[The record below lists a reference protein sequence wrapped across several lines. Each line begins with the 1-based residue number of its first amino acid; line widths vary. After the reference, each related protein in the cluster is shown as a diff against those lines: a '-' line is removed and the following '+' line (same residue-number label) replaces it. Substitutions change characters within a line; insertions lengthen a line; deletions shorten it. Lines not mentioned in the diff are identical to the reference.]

1 MLGDTSLHRN
11 ISIAVSGGQ
20 SAIMP
25 RRMKSFAAPLIILL
39 LAFALRTAPL
49 TQNRLHPDEAW
60 YGHFALRITSGRDP
74 WLHEVIVD
82 KPPLPFYLAAGS
94 IALMAPS
101 PRENA
106 IAAEFAARLPSL
118 AAGIVA
124 VALLFQ
130 LGRSLYGHRAG
141 TLSAFIL
148 ALSPLAILFSVTVF
162 MDSLLTAFLLASL
175 WTAARDR
182 WGLSGLL
189 FGLAFAS
196 KQTALFFLPLIL
208 AIGILKILRAKSNS
222 TLREIL
228 RRVTGW
234 LLPVALCAGLIF
246 FWDVLRDAEIGFWT
260 QGYVDNNPRRL
271 IRAAE
276 LPTRFGEI
284 VRLMHY
290 STGSTI
296 VNVALLLGCF
306 GLAIRAIR
314 HRKIN
319 YRQAT
324 DLLLIGFIWWYLSI
338 YLLFA
343 FNLWDRYLVALVPIL
358 ALLLARTILIIGA
371 FISTNYSSRKR
382 QLFRHPFQN
391 EYTLLS
397 AGIIILLLFPAIR
410 ASNSRYPIGG
420 DHGAYDGIEKVAA
433 FLNDLEEGD
442 VLYDHW
448 LSWELSFYLFDGPLY
463 VAWMP
468 GPAALATDLIAH
480 GANSRRYIVSP
491 GWESFSEFETA
502 IAASGYETQVQLTTY
517 DRDGRRSFSVYEIVP
532 LQNS

>member
-1 MLGDTSLHRN
+1 
-11 ISIAVSGGQ
+11 
-20 SAIMP
+20 MP
-25 RRMKSFAAPLIILL
+25 RRMKSFAPLLIILL
-39 LAFALRTAPL
+39 LAFALRSAPL

-106 IAAEFAARLPSL
+106 IAAELAARLPSL
-118 AAGIVA
+118 AAGIIA

-130 LGRSLYGHRAG
+130 LGRSLYGCRAG
-141 TLSAFIL
+141 VLTAFIL

-162 MDSLLTAFLLASL
+162 TDSLLTAFLIASL
-175 WTAARDR
+175 WTVARDR
-182 WGLSGLL
+182 WGLSGML

-196 KQTALFFLPLIL
+196 KQTALFYLPLIL
-208 AIGILKILRAKSNS
+208 AIGLLQTWRSKNKS

-228 RRVTGW
+228 RRLIGW
-234 LLPVALCAGLIF
+234 LLPVALCMGLIL
-246 FWDVLRDAEIGFWT
+246 FWDILRDAEIGFWT
-260 QGYVDNNPRRL
+260 QGYADNNPHRL
-271 IRAAE
+271 IRSSE
-276 LPTRFGEI
+276 LPARFGEI
-284 VRLMHY
+284 VRLTHY

-296 VNVALLLGCF
+296 VNVAFLLGCF
-306 GLAIRAIR
+306 GLTIRAIR
-314 HRKIN
+314 RKKIN

-324 DLLLIGFIWWYLSI
+324 DLVLIGFVWWYLAI

-358 ALLLARTILIIGA
+358 TLLLARTILTTSS
-371 FISTNYSSRKR
+371 FISINYSSRKR
-382 QLFRHPFQN
+382 QLLRHPFQN

-397 AGIIILLLFPAIR
+397 AGLIILLFLPALR

-433 FLNDLEEGD
+433 FLNDLEEGA

-463 VAWMP
+463 VAWIP
-468 GPAALATDLIAH
+468 GPAALATDLVTH
-480 GANSRRYIVSP
+480 GESSRRYIVLP
-491 GWESFSEFETA
+491 GWESFSEVESA
-502 IAASGYETQVQLTTY
+502 IAAAGYDTRVQLTTY
-517 DRDGRRSFSVYEIVP
+517 DRKGRRSFTVYEIVP

>member
-1 MLGDTSLHRN
+1 
-11 ISIAVSGGQ
+11 
-20 SAIMP
+20 MP
-25 RRMKSFAAPLIILL
+25 QRMKSFAPPLIILL
-39 LAFALRTAPL
+39 LAFALRSAPL

-60 YGHFALRITSGRDP
+60 YGHFALLITSGRDP

-106 IAAEFAARLPSL
+106 MAAEFAARLPSL
-118 AAGIVA
+118 AAGIIA

-130 LGRSLYGHRAG
+130 LGRSLYGRRAG
-141 TLSAFIL
+141 ALTAFIL

-162 MDSLLTAFLLASL
+162 TDSLLTAFLLASL
-175 WTAARDR
+175 WAAARDR

-208 AIGILKILRAKSNS
+208 AIGLLEFWSSKSKS
-222 TLREIL
+222 TLREIF
-228 RRVTGW
+228 RRLIGW
-234 LLPVALCAGLIF
+234 LIPVALCVGLIF

-276 LPTRFGEI
+276 LRTRFGEI
-284 VRLMHY
+284 VRLTHY

-296 VNVALLLGCF
+296 VNFALLFGCF

-314 HRKIN
+314 RRKIN
-319 YRQAT
+319 DRQAT
-324 DLLLIGFIWWYLSI
+324 DLVLIGFVWWYLAI

-343 FNLWDRYLVALVPIL
+343 FNLWDRYLVALVPVL
-358 ALLLARTILIIGA
+358 ALLLARTIWTTSS
-371 FISTNYSSRKR
+371 FISANYSSPKR
-382 QLFRHPFQN
+382 QLLRHRYQN

-397 AGIIILLLFPAIR
+397 SGLIILLLLPGLR

-420 DHGAYDGIEKVAA
+420 DHGAYDGIEKVTT
-433 FLNDLEEGD
+433 FLNELEEGA
-442 VLYDHW
+442 VLYDYW

-480 GANSRRYIVSP
+480 GESSRRYIVSP
-491 GWESFSEFETA
+491 GWESFSEVETA
-502 IAASGYETQVQLTTY
+502 IAAAGYDTRVQLTTN
-517 DRDGRRSFSVYEIVP
+517 DRDGHRSFTVFEIVP
-532 LQNS
+532 LQKS